1 MKPKTLRAGAH
12 AFAQHYEEEASE
24 RVRSAGAVGALCAL
38 FLSLSLCVCLYF
50 SLLYLT
56 AFVPSVFLF
65 LPDSLSLSLPLSL
78 CLPLSSLSLS

>member
-1 MKPKTLRAGAH
+1 MC
-12 AFAQHYEEEASE
+12 S
-24 RVRSAGAVGALCAL
+24 L

-65 LPDSLSLSLPLSL
+65 LLDSLSLSL
-78 CLPLSSLSLS
+78 SLSVFPSLLSPSLKPKTLNTKPASPSAPEQARAVGLCTQLRTARI